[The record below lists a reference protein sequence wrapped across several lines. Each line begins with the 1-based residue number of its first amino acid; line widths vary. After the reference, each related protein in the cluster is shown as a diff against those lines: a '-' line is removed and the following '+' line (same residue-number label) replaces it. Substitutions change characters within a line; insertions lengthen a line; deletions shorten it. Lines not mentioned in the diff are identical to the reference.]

1 MTFPLNS
8 HLSSDLKIR
17 KSSEFKEVFERG
29 NRLNTENFTVIYNRN
44 SLGFPRLGLVVGKK
58 SSKSAVG
65 RNRIKRIFRE
75 VFRRN
80 KNLFDSFDVVFLTK
94 TKVETLDYKKAEA
107 EISGIV
113 GSKLL

>member
-1 MTFPLNS
+1 M
-8 HLSSDLKIR
+8 
-17 KSSEFKEVFERG
+17 
-29 NRLNTENFTVIYNRN
+29 
-44 SLGFPRLGLVVGKK
+44 
-58 SSKSAVG
+58 
-65 RNRIKRIFRE
+65 KRIFRE

>member
-17 KSSEFKEVFERG
+17 KSSEFKEIFERG